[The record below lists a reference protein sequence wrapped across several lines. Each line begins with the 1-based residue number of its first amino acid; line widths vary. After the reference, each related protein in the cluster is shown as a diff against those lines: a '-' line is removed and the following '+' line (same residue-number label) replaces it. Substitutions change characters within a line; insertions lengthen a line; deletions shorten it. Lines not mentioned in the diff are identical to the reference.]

1 MTKVHLFG
9 TKKLYEKKPIFNF
22 FTQVNWLKG
31 INVWLKKAA
40 KWFNE
45 VFCLVH
51 SFFEKNCL
59 VHSTTMM
66 VAICQQ
72 HVTPKKCIG
81 AEPTPSQPCIVPL
94 EQVQCYVVLSIK

>member
-66 VAICQQ
+66 VAICQHGNMSHQ
-72 HVTPKKCIG
+72 KNALG
-81 AEPTPSQPCIVPL
+81 
-94 EQVQCYVVLSIK
+94 LSPHHHNPALSL

>member
-51 SFFEKNCL
+51 SFF
-59 VHSTTMM
+59 
-66 VAICQQ
+66 
-72 HVTPKKCIG
+72 
-81 AEPTPSQPCIVPL
+81 
-94 EQVQCYVVLSIK
+94 